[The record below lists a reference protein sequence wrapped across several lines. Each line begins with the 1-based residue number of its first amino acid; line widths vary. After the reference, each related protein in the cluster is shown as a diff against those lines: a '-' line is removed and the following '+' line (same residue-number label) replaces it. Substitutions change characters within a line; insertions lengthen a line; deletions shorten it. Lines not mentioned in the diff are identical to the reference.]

1 MSIVFVNI
9 GLPEARTDRH
19 GESFITAIAKQP
31 TQDTLLLTAEG
42 LVGDD
47 TYDEVHGT
55 PDRAMHVLSHE
66 HYAYFTERAGAPLE
80 HCAFGE
86 NLCVS
91 GLTEQEVCVGDIWQL
106 GNAKVQVSMPTERC
120 STIGRRLHLPAML
133 KWIHEEMMTGYYL
146 RVLAAGTVN
155 VASSITLLER
165 PHSDW
170 SIDRL
175 NQLLFNQRN
184 RQVMAQ
190 ACALT
195 ELSEEWKQRA
205 WQLYDRAGV

>member
-9 GLPEARTDRH
+9 GMPETRTDRQD
-19 GESFITAIAKQP
+19 EAFITAIAKQA
-31 TQDTLLLTAEG
+31 TQDMLQLTATG
-42 LVGDD
+42 LAGDD

-55 PDRAMHVLSHE
+55 PDRGMHVFCHE
-66 HYAYFTERAGAPLE
+66 HYAYFAQRAGAPLA

-91 GLTEQEVCVGDIWQL
+91 GLTEDEVCVGDIWQL
-106 GNAKVQVSMPTERC
+106 GTAKVQVSMPTERC
-120 STIGRRLHLPAML
+120 NTIGRRLHLPAML
-133 KWIHEEMMTGYYL
+133 KWIHEKMMTGYYL
-146 RVLAAGTVN
+146 RVLASGQMS
-155 VASSITLLER
+155 VASTITLLAR
-165 PHSDW
+165 PQPDW

-175 NQLLFNQRN
+175 NQLLFNQRD
-184 RQVMAQ
+184 RQQMAQ
-190 ACALT
+190 ACELP

>member
-1 MSIVFVNI
+1 M
-9 GLPEARTDRH
+9 
-19 GESFITAIAKQP
+19 
-31 TQDTLLLTAEG
+31 
-42 LVGDD
+42 
-47 TYDEVHGT
+47 
-55 PDRAMHVLSHE
+55 
-66 HYAYFTERAGAPLE
+66 
-80 HCAFGE
+80 
-86 NLCVS
+86 
-91 GLTEQEVCVGDIWQL
+91 GDIWQL

>member
-1 MSIVFVNI
+1 MSIVFLNI
-9 GLPEARTDRH
+9 GLPETRIDRQ
-19 GESFITAIAKQP
+19 GEAFMTAIAKQP
-31 TQDTLLLTAEG
+31 TQDTLLLTQTG
-42 LVGDD
+42 LVDDD

-55 PDRAMHVLSHE
+55 PDRGLHVLSHE
-66 HYAYFTERAGAPLE
+66 HYAYFAERAGAPLE

-106 GNAKVQVSMPTERC
+106 GEAKVQVSMPTERC

-133 KWIHEEMMTGYYL
+133 KWIHEQMMTGYYL
-146 RVLAAGTVN
+146 RILEPGMIS
-155 VASSITLLER
+155 VASNITLLER
-165 PHSDW
+165 PHPEW

-175 NQLLFNQRN
+175 NQLLFNQRD
-184 RQVMAQ
+184 RQEMAQ
-190 ACALT
+190 ACAL
-195 ELSEEWKQRA
+195 EALSEEWKERA